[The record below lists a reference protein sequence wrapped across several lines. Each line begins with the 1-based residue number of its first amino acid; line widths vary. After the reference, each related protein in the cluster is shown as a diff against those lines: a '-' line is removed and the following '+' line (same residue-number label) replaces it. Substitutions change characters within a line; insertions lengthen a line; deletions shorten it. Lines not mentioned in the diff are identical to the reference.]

1 MRTELDELDDYVR
14 RTTTDP
20 ETNEALCMEPD
31 PVAHVHLGSKQG
43 QHSFSDIAC
52 ARGSDQAFTDF
63 RKKLNGFLNVF
74 LPQNGIPLPDG
85 PGRLRL
91 QAEDQVCH
99 CYCFIRPCN

>member
-1 MRTELDELDDYVR
+1 MCTELNELNDYVR
-14 RTTTDP
+14 RTTIDP

-31 PVAHVHLGSKQG
+31 PVAHVHLGSTQG

-52 ARGSDQAFTDF
+52 THGSNQAFTNF

-85 PGRLRL
+85 PERLRL

-99 CYCFIRPCN
+99 CYCFI